1 MVNEYV
7 VNNHKIENGKVKKP
21 LVKEFPNIYVQ
32 YREKS
37 AIKKYQS
44 YFNSWQEWS
53 LSVSIQALPAKQF
66 HVAFIYY
73 LLYNKILRFQ

>member
-7 VNNHKIENGKVKKP
+7 VNAHKIENGKLKP

-32 YREKS
+32 RREKS

-44 YFNSWQEWS
+44 YFSS
-53 LSVSIQALPAKQF
+53 
-66 HVAFIYY
+66 
-73 LLYNKILRFQ
+73 